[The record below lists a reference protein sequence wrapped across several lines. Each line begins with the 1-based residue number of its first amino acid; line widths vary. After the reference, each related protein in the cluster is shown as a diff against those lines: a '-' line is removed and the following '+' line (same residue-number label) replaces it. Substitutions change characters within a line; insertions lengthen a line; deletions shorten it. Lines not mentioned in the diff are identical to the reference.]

1 MKEYFRFRDHSEVR
15 LSLSCPYTL
24 LGVKEK
30 EEEHICGVTPREN
43 SPCISINDVKG
54 QLDE

>member
-1 MKEYFRFRDHSEVR
+1 M
-15 LSLSCPYTL
+15 YTL
-24 LGVKEK
+24 LGVKE
-30 EEEHICGVTPREN
+30 EGEEHICGVTPGEN

>member
-15 LSLSCPYTL
+15 LSFLCPYTL

-30 EEEHICGVTPREN
+30 EEERICGVTPGEN